1 MPTKGRHTDMSTS
14 DGTLD
19 PIHGLQDG
27 VDDHGT
33 RRGGSAGRYF
43 WYRPNEILVAAEDV
57 EKVVDA
63 LGHDNRSTEFA
74 ATARGMQRQVKRE
87 TTAPF
92 GVAVFGLER
101 EDGEV
106 EDVLA
111 RLTAADINCDFNYV
125 TAPTPMRSHAVSYAE
140 PAAVAAIPPALD
152 PKGEPNIVVGVLDT
166 GRPHYDTSFVDYYRT
181 RFAPATGDQA
191 TSPLTALD
199 SRFVAA
205 AGLASGNEPHDDRDT
220 MVTSFG
226 RLAHPHAGHGMFVA
240 SIIARHAPAANL
252 LAETT
257 MSGDSIGD
265 LYDMLVDLEH
275 AADSGC
281 RILNMSMGFPAR
293 DGADGQFTCPP
304 LLDRALRRLAERN
317 VKLVASAGNDG
328 SQRPSWPAA
337 HETVAAVAAVD
348 ADVGPTEWSNF
359 GSWVDACALGD
370 EVVSDYVYAD
380 WDHPDGSARR
390 FSGAATWSGT
400 SFAAPLVA
408 ALLATAYSKALAASA
423 TDQEPSVEDVWQE
436 LVGKAW
442 TDMIGIA
449 EPDEST
455 RQKHPYGPRLDRPR

>member
-1 MPTKGRHTDMSTS
+1 
-14 DGTLD
+14 
-19 PIHGLQDG
+19 
-27 VDDHGT
+27 
-33 RRGGSAGRYF
+33 
-43 WYRPNEILVAAEDV
+43 
-57 EKVVDA
+57 
-63 LGHDNRSTEFA
+63 
-74 ATARGMQRQVKRE
+74 MQRQVKRA

-101 EDGEV
+101 EDGAV

-111 RLTAADINCDFNYV
+111 RLTAAKINCDFNYV

-152 PKGEPNIVVGVLDT
+152 TTGQPNVVIGVLDT
-166 GRPHYDTSFVDYYRT
+166 GRPHYDTSFIDYYRT
-181 RFAPATGDQA
+181 RFAPASGDQA
-191 TSPLTALD
+191 VSPLTALD

-220 MVTSFG
+220 MVMSFG

-240 SIIARHAPAANL
+240 SIIARHAPGANL

-281 RILNMSMGFPAR
+281 RILNMSMGFNAR
-293 DGADGQFTCPP
+293 DGADGQLSCPP
-304 LLDRALRRLAERN
+304 LLDQALRRLAERN

-328 SQRPSWPAA
+328 SRRPSWPAA
-337 HETVAAVAAVD
+337 HDTVVAVAAVD
-348 ADVGPTEWSNF
+348 ANGDPTEWSNF
-359 GSWVDACALGD
+359 GTWVDACALGN

-390 FSGAATWSGT
+390 FSGAAMWSGT

-408 ALLATAYSKALAASA
+408 ALLATAYSEALTSSAA
-423 TDQEPSVEDVWQE
+423 DQQPRVDDVWQT

-442 TDMIGIA
+442 SRQIGTAAPTDEQRG
-449 EPDEST
+449 
-455 RQKHPYGPRLDRPR
+455 QYPYGPRLD